1 MEKDILEGKK
11 IVIGITGSI
20 AAYKIASLVSSLKK
34 RNAQVHVIMT
44 LNATKFISPLTFE
57 SLTGNKVHTDT
68 FDLSPDHSIHHI
80 TLVKNCDIFLIAP
93 ASANIIGKIVH
104 GIADDMLTSTF
115 IAYDGKK
122 MISPAMNCIMYE
134 NQVNQD
140 NLKLCEKYGIKVIEP
155 AEGHLACGDSGK
167 GKLPEPEFLLD
178 EIIYEIGYK
187 KDLKGKKILV
197 TAGPTQESIDPV
209 RYITNHSTGKMG
221 YSIAKIAAYRGAEVI
236 LVSGPVNIPKPGH
249 VKIINVISA
258 KDMFEAVKKEFLNCD
273 IIIKAAAVA
282 DYKPKNYSD
291 EKIKKKDNELNIELE
306 KTDDILKYLGENKKE
321 GQLLIGFSM
330 ETSNMEENSKAK
342 LVKKNLDMIVANN
355 LKDKGAGF
363 GTDTNIVTLI
373 TAKESKKLEMMSKDK
388 VADEIFN
395 EILSWNNNDK
405 K

>member
-395 EILSWNNNDK
+395 EILSWNNK

>member
-1 MEKDILEGKK
+1 MEKDVLEGKK
-11 IVIGITGSI
+11 IILGITGSI
-20 AAYKIASLVSSLKK
+20 AAYKIASLVSSLTK
-34 RNAQVHVIMT
+34 RKAEVHVIMT
-44 LNATKFISPLTFE
+44 TNATKFISPLTFE
-57 SLTGNKVHTDT
+57 SLTGNKVHLDT

-93 ASANIIGKIVH
+93 ATANIIGKIVH

-115 IAYDGKK
+115 IAYNGIK
-122 MISPAMNCIMYE
+122 MIAPAMNCIMYE
-134 NQVNQD
+134 NQINQD

-155 AEGHLACGDSGK
+155 SEGHLACGDNGK

-221 YSIAKIAAYRGAEVI
+221 YSIAKIAAYRGADVVLI
-236 LVSGPVNIPKPGH
+236 SGPVNIPEPNN
-249 VKIINVISA
+249 VKIIKIITA
-258 KDMFEAVKKEFLNCD
+258 KEMFEEVKKEYLNCD
-273 IIIKAAAVA
+273 IIIKSAAVA

-330 ETSNMEENSKAK
+330 ETNNMEENSRAK

-363 GTDTNIVTLI
+363 GTETNMVTLI
-373 TAKESKKLEMMSKDK
+373 TKKESKKLELMSKDK

-395 EILSWNNNDK
+395 EILSWNINNK

>member
-20 AAYKIASLVSSLKK
+20 AAYKIASLVSSLTK
-34 RNAQVHVIMT
+34 RKAQVHVIMT
-44 LNATKFISPLTFE
+44 ANATKFISPLTFE

-93 ASANIIGKIVH
+93 ATANIIGKIVH
-104 GIADDMLTSTF
+104 GIVDDMLTSTF
-115 IAYDGKK
+115 IAYDGIK

-134 NQVNQD
+134 NQINQD
-140 NLKLCEKYGIKVIEP
+140 NLKLCKKYGIKVIEP
-155 AEGHLACGDSGK
+155 SEGRLACGDSGK
-167 GKLPEPEFLLD
+167 GKLPEPEVLLD
-178 EIIYEIGYK
+178 EIIYEICYK
-187 KDLKGKKILV
+187 KDLKDKKILV

-236 LVSGPVNIPKPGH
+236 LISGPVNIPPPHH

-258 KDMFEAVKKEFLNCD
+258 KDMFEAVKKESSNCD
-273 IIIKAAAVA
+273 IIIKSAAVA
-282 DYKPKNYSD
+282 DYKPKIYSD
-291 EKIKKKDNELNIELE
+291 EKIKKKDNELSIELE
-306 KTDDILKYLGENKKE
+306 RTDDILKYLGENKKE
-321 GQLLIGFSM
+321 GQILIGFSM
-330 ETSNMEENSKAK
+330 ETNNMIENSKNK
-342 LVKKNLDMIVANN
+342 LIKKNVDMIVANN

-373 TAKESKKLEMMSKDK
+373 TQKNVKNLSLMSKDK

-395 EILSWNNNDK
+395 EILSWKN
-405 K
+405 

>member
-1 MEKDILEGKK
+1 MEKNVLEGKK
-11 IVIGITGSI
+11 IIIGITGSI
-20 AAYKIASLVSSLKK
+20 AAYKIASLVSSLTK
-34 RNAQVHVIMT
+34 RKAEVHVIMT
-44 LNATKFISPLTFE
+44 TNATKFISSLTFE
-57 SLTGNKVHTDT
+57 SLTGNKVHLDT

-93 ASANIIGKIVH
+93 ATANIIGKIVH

-115 IAYDGKK
+115 IAYNGIK
-122 MISPAMNCIMYE
+122 MIAPAMNCIMYE
-134 NQVNQD
+134 NQINQD

-155 AEGHLACGDSGK
+155 SEGHLACGDNGK

-221 YSIAKIAAYRGAEVI
+221 YSIAKIAAYRGADVVLI
-236 LVSGPVNIPKPGH
+236 SGPVNIPEPNK
-249 VKIINVISA
+249 VKIIKIITA
-258 KDMFEAVKKEFLNCD
+258 KEMFEAVKKEYLNCD
-273 IIIKAAAVA
+273 IIIKSAAVA

-330 ETSNMEENSKAK
+330 ETNNMEENSRAK

-363 GTDTNIVTLI
+363 GTETNMVTLI
-373 TAKESKKLEMMSKDK
+373 TKKESKKLELMSKDK

-395 EILSWNNNDK
+395 EILSWNINNK

>member
-1 MEKDILEGKK
+1 MEKNVLEGKK
-11 IVIGITGSI
+11 IIIGITGSI
-20 AAYKIASLVSSLKK
+20 AAYKIASLVSSLTK
-34 RNAQVHVIMT
+34 RKAEVHVIMT
-44 LNATKFISPLTFE
+44 TNATKFISPLTFE
-57 SLTGNKVHTDT
+57 SLTGNKVHLDT

-93 ASANIIGKIVH
+93 ATANIIGKIVH

-115 IAYDGKK
+115 IAYNGIK
-122 MISPAMNCIMYE
+122 MIAPAMNCIMYE
-134 NQVNQD
+134 NQINQD

-155 AEGHLACGDSGK
+155 SEGHLACGDNGK

-221 YSIAKIAAYRGAEVI
+221 YSIAKIAAYRGADVVLI
-236 LVSGPVNIPKPGH
+236 SGPVNIPEPNK
-249 VKIINVISA
+249 VKIIKIITA
-258 KDMFEAVKKEFLNCD
+258 KEMFEAVKKEYLNCD
-273 IIIKAAAVA
+273 IIIKSAAVA

-330 ETSNMEENSKAK
+330 ETNNMEENSRAK

-363 GTDTNIVTLI
+363 GTETNMVTLI
-373 TAKESKKLEMMSKDK
+373 TKKESKKLELMSKDK
-388 VADEIFN
+388 VSDEIFN
-395 EILSWNNNDK
+395 EILSWNINDK

>member
-20 AAYKIASLVSSLKK
+20 AAYKIASLVSSLTK
-34 RNAQVHVIMT
+34 RKAQVHVIMT
-44 LNATKFISPLTFE
+44 ANATKFISPLTFE

-93 ASANIIGKIVH
+93 ATANIIGKIVH
-104 GIADDMLTSTF
+104 GIVDDMLTSTF
-115 IAYDGKK
+115 IAYDGIK

-134 NQVNQD
+134 NQINQD
-140 NLKLCEKYGIKVIEP
+140 NLKLCKKYGIKVIEP
-155 AEGHLACGDSGK
+155 SEGRLACGDSGK
-167 GKLPEPEFLLD
+167 GKLPEPEVLLD
-178 EIIYEIGYK
+178 EIIYEICFK
-187 KDLKGKKILV
+187 KDLKDKKILV

-236 LVSGPVNIPKPGH
+236 LISGPVNIPPPHH

-258 KDMFEAVKKEFLNCD
+258 KDMFDAVKKESSNCD
-273 IIIKAAAVA
+273 IIIKSAAVA
-282 DYKPKNYSD
+282 DYKPKIYSD
-291 EKIKKKDNELNIELE
+291 EKIKKKDNELSIELE
-306 KTDDILKYLGENKKE
+306 RTDDILKYLGENKKE
-321 GQLLIGFSM
+321 GQILVGFSM
-330 ETSNMEENSKAK
+330 ETNNMIENSKNK
-342 LVKKNLDMIVANN
+342 LIKKNVDMIVANN

-373 TAKESKKLEMMSKDK
+373 TQKNVKNLSLMSKDK

-395 EILSWNNNDK
+395 EILSWKN
-405 K
+405 

>member
-122 MISPAMNCIMYE
+122 MIAPAMNCIMYE

-249 VKIINVISA
+249 VKVINVISA

-395 EILSWNNNDK
+395 EILSWNNK

>member
-20 AAYKIASLVSSLKK
+20 AAYKIASLVSSLTK
-34 RNAQVHVIMT
+34 RKVQVHVIMT
-44 LNATKFISPLTFE
+44 ANATKFISPLTFE

-93 ASANIIGKIVH
+93 ATANIIGKIVH
-104 GIADDMLTSTF
+104 GIVDDMLTSTF
-115 IAYDGKK
+115 IAYDGIK

-134 NQVNQD
+134 NQINQD
-140 NLKLCEKYGIKVIEP
+140 NLKLCKKYGIKVIEP
-155 AEGHLACGDSGK
+155 SEGRLACGDSGK
-167 GKLPEPEFLLD
+167 GKLPEPEVLLD
-178 EIIYEIGYK
+178 EIIYEICYK
-187 KDLKGKKILV
+187 KDLKDKKILV

-236 LVSGPVNIPKPGH
+236 LISGPVNIPPPHH

-258 KDMFEAVKKEFLNCD
+258 KDMFDAVKKESSNCD
-273 IIIKAAAVA
+273 IIIKSAAVA
-282 DYKPKNYSD
+282 DYKPKIYSD
-291 EKIKKKDNELNIELE
+291 EKIKKKDNELSIELE
-306 KTDDILKYLGENKKE
+306 RTDDILKYLGENKKE
-321 GQLLIGFSM
+321 GQILVGFSM
-330 ETSNMEENSKAK
+330 ETNNMIENSKNK
-342 LVKKNLDMIVANN
+342 LIKKNVDMIVANN

-373 TAKESKKLEMMSKDK
+373 TQKNVKNLSLMSKDK

-395 EILSWNNNDK
+395 EILSWKN
-405 K
+405 

>member
-1 MEKDILEGKK
+1 MEKDVLEGKK
-11 IVIGITGSI
+11 IILGITGSI
-20 AAYKIASLVSSLKK
+20 AAYKIASLVSSLTK
-34 RNAQVHVIMT
+34 RKAEVHVIMT
-44 LNATKFISPLTFE
+44 TNATKFISPLTFE
-57 SLTGNKVHTDT
+57 SLTGNKVHLDT
-68 FDLSPDHSIHHI
+68 FDLSPEHSIHHI

-93 ASANIIGKIVH
+93 ATANIIGKIVH

-115 IAYDGKK
+115 IAYNGIK
-122 MISPAMNCIMYE
+122 MIAPAMNCIMYE
-134 NQVNQD
+134 NQINQD

-155 AEGHLACGDSGK
+155 SEGHLACGDNGK

-221 YSIAKIAAYRGAEVI
+221 YSIAKIAAYRGADVVLI
-236 LVSGPVNIPKPGH
+236 SGPVNIPEPNN
-249 VKIINVISA
+249 VKIIKIITA
-258 KDMFEAVKKEFLNCD
+258 KEMFEKVKKEYLNCD
-273 IIIKAAAVA
+273 IIIKSAAVA

-330 ETSNMEENSKAK
+330 ETNNMEENSRAK

-363 GTDTNIVTLI
+363 GTETNMVTLI
-373 TAKESKKLEMMSKDK
+373 TKKESKKLELMSKDK

-395 EILSWNNNDK
+395 EILSWNINDK

>member
-11 IVIGITGSI
+11 IIIGITGSI

-221 YSIAKIAAYRGAEVI
+221 YSIAKIAAYRGAEVT

-395 EILSWNNNDK
+395 EILSWNNK

>member
-20 AAYKIASLVSSLKK
+20 AAYKIASLVSSLTK
-34 RNAQVHVIMT
+34 RKAQVHVIMT
-44 LNATKFISPLTFE
+44 ANATKFISPLTFE

-93 ASANIIGKIVH
+93 ATANIIGKIVH
-104 GIADDMLTSTF
+104 GIVDDMLTSTF
-115 IAYDGKK
+115 IAYDGIK

-134 NQVNQD
+134 NQINQD
-140 NLKLCEKYGIKVIEP
+140 NLKLCKKYGIKVIEP
-155 AEGHLACGDSGK
+155 SEGRLACGDSGK
-167 GKLPEPEFLLD
+167 GKLPEPEVLLD
-178 EIIYEIGYK
+178 EIIYEICYK
-187 KDLKGKKILV
+187 KDLKDKKILV

-236 LVSGPVNIPKPGH
+236 LISGPVNIPPPHH

-258 KDMFEAVKKEFLNCD
+258 KDMFEAVKKESSNCD
-273 IIIKAAAVA
+273 IIIKSAAVA
-282 DYKPKNYSD
+282 DYKPKIYSD
-291 EKIKKKDNELNIELE
+291 EKIKKKDNELSIELE
-306 KTDDILKYLGENKKE
+306 RTDDILKYLGENKKE
-321 GQLLIGFSM
+321 GQILVGFSM
-330 ETSNMEENSKAK
+330 ETNNMIENSKNK
-342 LVKKNLDMIVANN
+342 LIKKNVDMIVANN

-373 TAKESKKLEMMSKDK
+373 TQKNVKNLSLMSKDK

-395 EILSWNNNDK
+395 EILSWKN
-405 K
+405 

>member
-11 IVIGITGSI
+11 IIIGITGSI

-34 RNAQVHVIMT
+34 RNAQIHVIMT

-249 VKIINVISA
+249 VKVINVISA

-342 LVKKNLDMIVANN
+342 LVKKKLDMIVANN

-395 EILSWNNNDK
+395 EILSWNNK

>member
-1 MEKDILEGKK
+1 MEKNVLEGKK
-11 IVIGITGSI
+11 IIIGITGSI
-20 AAYKIASLVSSLKK
+20 AAYKIASLVSSLTK
-34 RNAQVHVIMT
+34 RKAEVHVIMT
-44 LNATKFISPLTFE
+44 TNATKFISPLTFE
-57 SLTGNKVHTDT
+57 SLTGNKVHLDT

-93 ASANIIGKIVH
+93 ATANIIGKIVH

-115 IAYDGKK
+115 IAYNGIK
-122 MISPAMNCIMYE
+122 MIAPAMNCIMYE
-134 NQVNQD
+134 NQINQD

-155 AEGHLACGDSGK
+155 SEGHLACGDNGK

-221 YSIAKIAAYRGAEVI
+221 YSIAKIAAYRGADVVLI
-236 LVSGPVNIPKPGH
+236 SGPVNIPEPNK
-249 VKIINVISA
+249 VKIIKIITA
-258 KDMFEAVKKEFLNCD
+258 KEMFEAVKKEYLNCD
-273 IIIKAAAVA
+273 IIIKSAAVA

-330 ETSNMEENSKAK
+330 ETNNMEENSRAK

-363 GTDTNIVTLI
+363 GTETNLVTLI
-373 TAKESKKLEMMSKDK
+373 TKKESKKLELMSKDK
-388 VADEIFN
+388 VSDEIFN
-395 EILSWNNNDK
+395 EILSWNINDK

>member
-11 IVIGITGSI
+11 IIIGITGSI

-122 MISPAMNCIMYE
+122 MIAPAMNCIMYE
-134 NQVNQD
+134 NQINQD

-167 GKLPEPEFLLD
+167 GKLPEPEFLLE

-236 LVSGPVNIPKPGH
+236 LVSGPVNISKPGH

-395 EILSWNNNDK
+395 EILSWNNK

>member
-20 AAYKIASLVSSLKK
+20 AAYKIASLVSSLTK
-34 RNAQVHVIMT
+34 RKAQVQVIMT
-44 LNATKFISPLTFE
+44 ANATKFISPLTFE

-93 ASANIIGKIVH
+93 ATANIIGKIVH
-104 GIADDMLTSTF
+104 GIVDDMLTSTF
-115 IAYDGKK
+115 IAYDGIK
-122 MISPAMNCIMYE
+122 MLSPAMNCIMYE
-134 NQVNQD
+134 NQINQD
-140 NLKLCEKYGIKVIEP
+140 NLKLCKKYGIKVIEP
-155 AEGHLACGDSGK
+155 SEGRLACGDSGK
-167 GKLPEPEFLLD
+167 GKLPEPEVLLD
-178 EIIYEIGYK
+178 EIIYEICYK
-187 KDLKGKKILV
+187 KDLKDKKILV

-236 LVSGPVNIPKPGH
+236 LISGPVNIPPPHH

-258 KDMFEAVKKEFLNCD
+258 KDMFDAVKKESSNCD
-273 IIIKAAAVA
+273 IIIKSAAVA
-282 DYKPKNYSD
+282 DYKPKIYSD
-291 EKIKKKDNELNIELE
+291 EKIKKKDNELSIELE
-306 KTDDILKYLGENKKE
+306 RTDDILKYLGENKKE
-321 GQLLIGFSM
+321 GQILVGFSM
-330 ETSNMEENSKAK
+330 ETNNMIENSKNK
-342 LVKKNLDMIVANN
+342 LIKKNVDMIVANN

-373 TAKESKKLEMMSKDK
+373 TQKNVKNLSLMSKDK

-395 EILSWNNNDK
+395 EILSWKN
-405 K
+405 